1 MEILNFMPAEQ
12 LIEKVRQTTM
22 LNNKS
27 IYPYKDARIEIEEMQ
42 VDDFLPTQL
51 YVLKDHLEKQQE
63 LREQILE
70 RGHDTLRLYGSI
82 LLKNAGISI
91 GMMPP
96 IVEDDHEFGPCLLDG
111 THRAYL
117 ARQLGVKS
125 LAVLRICGV
134 PKEMPMIPLPNQWNE
149 IIEYGII

>member
-70 RGHDTLRLYGSI
+70 RCQAPNIMNTLS
-82 LLKNAGISI
+82 
-91 GMMPP
+91 
-96 IVEDDHEFGPCLLDG
+96 
-111 THRAYL
+111 
-117 ARQLGVKS
+117 
-125 LAVLRICGV
+125 
-134 PKEMPMIPLPNQWNE
+134 
-149 IIEYGII
+149 